1 MAPNTPSVTFF
12 GYWSGQLPAVS
23 QLHFRSFL
31 AHHPESIYDLWLDQ
45 DTGSAISAPE
55 LQWLKSHP
63 RIRVRPFSLNA
74 LIEQQINPRPRASRQ
89 GFSEWL
95 RKIGYAVHRKI
106 GPSWSRRKAW
116 DHAQFGLTY
125 MHSSLLF
132 PGFERDLTY
141 RGDIARFL
149 VPLCHY
155 PLASL
160 YCDLD
165 ICFMSDLTR
174 LCESNGFV
182 YRWETFGFANNAIVY
197 MPNTSWSAALAR
209 KANAIETF
217 RPWILLS
224 DAHCAELGLTI
235 HPARLFD
242 PLWDPTSLLYGDTAK
257 FFGPRD
263 NLALDLHALNT
274 ERHLAI
280 HWHNNWK
287 TVPAPNSIYSGLLKA
302 CEGANA

>member
-1 MAPNTPSVTFF
+1 MPASAPSVTFF
-12 GYWSGQLPAVS
+12 GYWSGQLPRVS
-23 QLHFRSFL
+23 ELHFRSFL
-31 AHHPESIYDLWLDQ
+31 ACHPESVYDLWLDE
-45 DTGSAISAPE
+45 DTGSTIDAPE
-55 LQWLKSHP
+55 LQWLHAHP

-74 LIEQQINPRPRASRQ
+74 LVDAQVSPAPQRGPRRL
-89 GFSEWL
+89 EWL
-95 RKIGYAVHRKI
+95 RRIAYAVHRKI
-106 GPSWSRRKAW
+106 GPSWSRHKAW

-125 MHSSLLF
+125 MHSSMLF

-141 RGDIARFL
+141 RGDMARFL
-149 VPLCHY
+149 LPLSHY
-155 PLASL
+155 PQASL

-165 ICFMSDLTR
+165 ICFTSDLTR

-182 YRWETFGFANNAIVY
+182 YRWENFGFANNAIVY
-197 MPNTSWSAALAR
+197 MPNASWSAALAR
-209 KANAIETF
+209 KANALETF

-242 PLWDPTSLLYGDTAK
+242 PLWDATSLLYGDTAR

-263 NLALDLHALNT
+263 HLALDLHALTT

-287 TVPAPNSIYSGLLKA
+287 TVPARDSIYAGLLKA
-302 CEGANA
+302 CE